1 MGDMVIVAY
10 RPKPGREDELI
21 ELTRE
26 HVPTLRSLGLA
37 TDRPALTMQGNDG
50 VVVEAFEWVS
60 GGAERAH
67 GDPDVQRLWARYGEV
82 CDYVPLADLPEASE
96 MFAHFR
102 PLDL

>member
-10 RPKPGREDELI
+10 RPKPGHGDALI

-26 HVPTLRSLGLA
+26 HVPTLLRLGLA
-37 TDRPALTMQGNDG
+37 TDRPALTMQGTDG
-50 VVVEAFEWVS
+50 VVVEVFEWVS

-67 GDPDVQRLWARYGEV
+67 DDPEVQRLWARYSDV
-82 CDYVPLADLPEASE
+82 CDFVPLAELPEASE